1 MRVLSEKGLIKMG
14 TIISNWRQCRRSIML
29 LLLML
34 ISFSVLSGC
43 SNEPKIP
50 KEIQIVQQ
58 SKTSYGTVYDLLVE
72 FNAQSTINKMPSY
85 GEAIERYLNDVKWA
99 SGKDESGNGIVQ
111 VSGYMS
117 YLGNYSEFIIEWIVK
132 GDVEGNN
139 AQVYYSGMAI
149 NGVNPGKGVF
159 DTISVLML
167 YELGVINEEEVAYLG
182 LFISLNNVLF

>member
-14 TIISNWRQCRRSIML
+14 AIEWFRYRRSNIL

-34 ISFSVLSGC
+34 FSFSVVSGC
-43 SNEPKIP
+43 SNEPKVA

-72 FNAQSTINKMPSY
+72 INAQRTINKIPSY
-85 GEAIERYLNDVKWA
+85 GEVIDRYLFEVEWT
-99 SGKDESGNGIVQ
+99 SGKDESGNIIVQ

-132 GDVEGNN
+132 GDIEGNN
-139 AQVYYSGMAI
+139 AQVYYSGMVI
-149 NGVNPGKGVF
+149 NGVNPGKEVF
-159 DTISVLML
+159 DTISALML
-167 YELGVINEEEVAYLG
+167 YELGVIDEKELDYLG